1 MADIRIHK
9 RFTDVVLDDPNQGR
23 QRYWRD
29 VMSQLQ
35 EQPFAVLKIGVP
47 MPGMGAAYFCV
58 KNGIVNICLSKDAA
72 TFEDNKIKFKEDRDF
87 AIFVHEAA
95 HFQHIVVDNGVWR
108 SPSLANDVPLTEDRV
123 KEVFGWKT
131 EAARLRSLEI
141 RNTEYEAGWR
151 AMFNDKVYKLFPGS
165 RVLLETMIANLL
177 MYDISRQPK
186 EWRDKLG
193 ELAKTDEEANAY
205 VKQHC
210 LSAYKKY
217 SEWADPH
224 HLIKGVL

>member
-9 RFTDVVLDDPNQGR
+9 HFTDVVLDDPNTGR
-23 QRYWRD
+23 QRYWKD
-29 VMSQLQ
+29 VMTQLE

-72 TFEDNKIKFKEDRDF
+72 TYEDNKIKFTKESDF

-95 HFQHIVVDNGVWR
+95 HFQHIVVDNGFWR
-108 SPSLANDVPLTEDRV
+108 SPSLMNETPLTEDRIPIV
-123 KEVFGWKT
+123 IGLKSEG
-131 EAARLRSLEI
+131 ARLRSIEI
-141 RNTEYEAGWR
+141 RNVEYEAGWR

-165 RVLLETMIANLL
+165 RELMEVQMSNLL
-177 MYDISRQPK
+177 MYDLCRQPK
-186 EWRDKLG
+186 EWRDKLDT
-193 ELAKTDEEANAY
+193 LAKTDEEANAY
-205 VKQHC
+205 VRQHC

-217 SEWADPH
+217 SEWADPNH
-224 HLIKGVL
+224 IIKGVL